1 MKVFILLFLISYA
14 ISLYT
19 SNAIVKRQLYN
30 LTLYGSVQYNG
41 NYASLTVLDLSGF
54 EEENIYISY
63 YVKASSFNTRVINYA
78 FSDNYP
84 DEYFECTGKM
94 ESTHSFSTTNGK
106 KKNKKTT
113 SITKYF
119 EFENKKTRYLILEN
133 LLYQEHTLEVTHHKT
148 NPMVWVII
156 VIIIFVIAFLAALIG
171 IIFYVFYTIKKNKTS
186 KSTDNKKETPSPLY
200 PPNQTYDST
209 QANTIEMQQ
218 QPPYAPQPIPP
229 ESTYSNDTGYSS
241 GMGQQGFYSGMGV
254 QPS

>member
-1 MKVFILLFLISYA
+1 MKVFILIFLLSYA

-19 SNAIVKRQLYN
+19 SNSIVKRQLYN

-41 NYASLTVLDLSGF
+41 TYASLTVLDLSGF

-63 YVKASSFNTRVINYA
+63 YVKASSFKAKEIKYA

-84 DEYFECTGKM
+84 DEYFECTGIM
-94 ESTHSFSTTNGK
+94 ESTRSSSTKKGK
-106 KKNKKTT
+106 KNNKKTIA
-113 SITKYF
+113 ITLYF

-133 LLYQEHTLEVTHHKT
+133 PLYQQHTLEVTHYKT

-156 VIIIFVIAFLAALIG
+156 GIIIFVVVFLGFLG
-171 IIFYVFYTIKKNKTS
+171 IIFYVVYTNEKNK

-241 GMGQQGFYSGMGV
+241 GMGQQGYYSGMGV

>member
-1 MKVFILLFLISYA
+1 
-14 ISLYT
+14 
-19 SNAIVKRQLYN
+19 
-30 LTLYGSVQYNG
+30 
-41 NYASLTVLDLSGF
+41 
-54 EEENIYISY
+54 
-63 YVKASSFNTRVINYA
+63 
-78 FSDNYP
+78 
-84 DEYFECTGKM
+84 M
-94 ESTHSFSTTNGK
+94 ESTHSSSTTNGK

-113 SITKYF
+113 SVTLYF

-156 VIIIFVIAFLAALIG
+156 GIIIFVIAFLAILG
-171 IIFYVFYTIKKNKTS
+171 FIFYVFYTNKKNKTS

-241 GMGQQGFYSGMGV
+241 GMGQQDGYSSGMGQQGYYSGMGV